1 MEGGGENNKNSNWLN
16 KIKKS
21 KNKIKFVDNKTFN
34 FLNNLN
40 KEKQFLKEKKLNKF
54 MEEKKF

>member
-1 MEGGGENNKNSNWLN
+1 VEGGGENNKNSNWLN